1 MNNNGMNMN
10 NMGNMN
16 NMNNNNNNFN
26 RGMNINNHMNM
37 QNHGKPNQNN
47 QMNNKQNNFNQ
58 NINPNNMNIQ
68 NNNNN
73 NNNNLNMMNP
83 NMGMIQGNN
92 NNQMNHQMNHQMNN
106 QMNNQMNDNNYKKNK
121 MQNFKRKRHH
131 PNLELSII
139 SSVTQESQSIDK
151 NETNLIKNIIQIEYS
166 NSNKT
171 HEFLSEIITEKIKR
185 KLGGEWFIYICEQN
199 QNISFSISTVSDSD
213 FLIIKVGTSLF
224 KIAKVK

>member
-83 NMGMIQGNN
+83 NMGMIQGKNN
-92 NNQMNHQMNHQMNN
+92 NQMNHQMNN

>member
-1 MNNNGMNMN
+1 MNNNGINMN

-26 RGMNINNHMNM
+26 QGMNNNNNNNNFNPAMFNNHMNM
-37 QNHGKPNQNN
+37 QNHGNPNQNN
-47 QMNNKQNNFNQ
+47 QMNNKQNNNFNQ

-73 NNNNLNMMNP
+73 NNLNMMNP
-83 NMGMIQGNN
+83 NMG
-92 NNQMNHQMNHQMNN
+92 
-106 QMNNQMNDNNYKKNK
+106 KKNK
-121 MQNFKRKRHH
+121 MQNFERKRHH

>member
-83 NMGMIQGNN
+83 NMGMIQGKNN
-92 NNQMNHQMNHQMNN
+92 NQMNHQMNN

-139 SSVTQESQSIDK
+139 SSVIQESQSIDK

>member
-92 NNQMNHQMNHQMNN
+92 NNQMNHQMNH